1 LTKNKKNVIINY
13 KVKGGIFDMEMY
25 KIIDCKHYPEYVG
38 RIGTITVNPKVKENV
53 MFYPIEGKYPYRICL
68 PKESIELVK

>member
-1 LTKNKKNVIINY
+1 
-13 KVKGGIFDMEMY
+13 MEMY

-38 RIGTITVNPKVKENV
+38 RVGTITVNPKVKENV